1 MVRCCQLQCTED
13 LGAKAMKDQLSAAIS
28 EAEQAQ
34 ERARGAADN
43 IDSVIMNVRMTVAMA
58 GQISA
63 ELGSMVEKAKLSSRM
78 ANASMDEID
87 ATAKQI
93 AGVAELSQAA
103 MAVVGVITKIA
114 AQTKLLALNATIE
127 AARAGDA
134 GLGFAIVANEVKVLA
149 KESEDAAEK
158 VGNQIEQIRA
168 AATSAAS
175 RVSETRTSFEKV
187 RDVVESVSAGVVDQ
201 RGATDGIGRY
211 AHDAAGSVESI
222 GNTINE
228 VADRIACAQRS
239 VEQARGE
246 LAVAEQGV
254 IPQNGG

>member
-1 MVRCCQLQCTED
+1 MIT
-13 LGAKAMKDQLSAAIS
+13 DQLSAAIS
-28 EAEQAQ
+28 EGEQAQ
-34 ERARGAADN
+34 ERVRTAADN

-63 ELGSMVEKAKLSSRM
+63 ELGAMVEKAKLSSRM
-78 ANASMDEID
+78 ANASMDEI
-87 ATAKQI
+87 ATTAQQI
-93 AGVAELSQAA
+93 TGVAELSQAA
-103 MAVVGVITKIA
+103 MTVVSLISKIA

-127 AARAGDA
+127 AARAGEA
-134 GLGFAIVANEVKVLA
+134 GHGFAIVAKEVKLLA

-158 VGNQIEQIRA
+158 VGMQIEQIRA
-168 AATSAAS
+168 AATSAAA
-175 RVSETRTSFEKV
+175 RVSETRKSFEKV

-222 GNTINE
+222 GNTLNE
-228 VADRIACAQRS
+228 VADRVSLAQRATQ
-239 VEQARGE
+239 QALDE

-254 IPQNGG
+254 IPPINGG